1 MVGTFDGYQSDV
13 NLVQQKQISLKG
25 IKMNVIFEKLLSA
38 PRIMKRIITYIVDL
52 GIHVFAYVLALYLTF
67 QSFSIDATSNGYFI
81 HATTS
86 ILSSIFLLAILGFY
100 QAVNRFVSFKILLVV
115 ALGSSLS
122 SFAYYFI
129 GQSLVIPYV
138 IGSSTVIYGAV
149 LCILLGGSR
158 LLVRSYFSMRFNTQ
172 KKKVVIYGAGSAGR
186 QLATSLI
193 AGNEYYPIAF
203 IDDESS
209 LDGVVIQGI
218 RVYCPNDLK
227 TVIKVHNAEKVLLA
241 LPSISR
247 AQRKLIIGRVEK
259 AGVAVQTIPGMA
271 DIVAGKM
278 KIDEFQDVEIEDL
291 LGRDPVPPVEEL
303 LQKNITKKAIM
314 VTGAGGS
321 IGSEL
326 CRQIVKLE
334 AKILILFDV
343 SEFALYQ
350 IDKELSEI
358 IQISNLDIC
367 IKPILGT
374 VLDSEKVQRVIK
386 HFKIQTVYHAAA
398 YKHVP
403 MVEHN
408 VVEGIKNNILGT
420 LSVAKASE
428 EQGVESF
435 VLIST
440 DKAVRP
446 TNVMGATKRFAELV
460 CQGLATNQKN
470 TCFSMVRFGNVLGS
484 SGSVVPVFKKQIKQ
498 GGPVTVTHPDI
509 IRYFMTIPE
518 AAQLVIQAGAMAKG
532 GDVFVLDMGEPVK
545 IVELAEK
552 LILLMGLELKN
563 DDNPNG
569 DIEIIYSG
577 LRPGEKLYEELLI
590 GNNVEGTSHPRV
602 MTAKEKLLPWAEMVK
617 LIDQLDDYCQ
627 RNDLEG
633 IREVLLNAPADY
645 QPTGGIEDY
654 LWDETSIISSKSSKI
669 VKLPH

>member
-1 MVGTFDGYQSDV
+1 M
-13 NLVQQKQISLKG
+13 
-25 IKMNVIFEKLLSA
+25 KMAYILEKLLSA
-38 PRIMKRIITYIVDL
+38 PRAVKRSITYIVDL
-52 GIHVFAYVLALYLTF
+52 GIHIFAYILALYLTF
-67 QSFSIDATSNGYFI
+67 QSLSINETSNVYFI

-86 ILSSIFLLAILGFY
+86 IVSSIFLLAILGFY
-100 QAVNRFVSFKILLVV
+100 RAVNRFVSFKILLVV

-129 GQSLVIPYV
+129 GNSLSIPFV
-138 IGSSTVIYGAV
+138 VGSSTVIYGAV

-193 AGNEYYPIAF
+193 AGNEYYPVAF
-203 IDDESS
+203 IDDETS
-209 LDGVVIQGI
+209 LDGVIIQGI
-218 RVYCPNDLK
+218 RVYSPNNLK
-227 TVIKVHNAEKVLLA
+227 NVVKLNSAEKVLLA

-291 LGRDPVPPVEEL
+291 LGRDPVPPVKKL
-303 LQKNITKKAIM
+303 FKKNISNKVIL

-326 CRQIVKLE
+326 CRQILMLKPK
-334 AKILILFDV
+334 ALILFDV

-350 IDKELSEI
+350 IDKELNEKKASE
-358 IQISNLDIC
+358 NLNVL

-374 VLDSEKVQRVIK
+374 VLDKKKISKVIK
-386 HFKIQTVYHAAA
+386 SFDVQTVYHAAA

-408 VVEGIKNNILGT
+408 VIEGIKNNVFGT
-420 LSVAKASE
+420 LNVAISSE
-428 EQGVESF
+428 EAGVESF

-446 TNVMGATKRFAELV
+446 TNVMGATKRFSELV
-460 CQGLATNQKN
+460 CQSIATNNAK

-484 SGSVVPVFKKQIKQ
+484 SGSVIPAFKNQIRN

-532 GDVFVLDMGEPVK
+532 GDVFVLDMGEQVK
-545 IVELAEK
+545 IVELAKK
-552 LILLMGLELKN
+552 LITLMGLEPKSAE
-563 DDNPNG
+563 NPHG
-569 DIEIIYSG
+569 DIEIVYSG
-577 LRPGEKLYEELLI
+577 LRPGEKLFEELLI
-590 GNNVEGTSHPRV
+590 GNNVEGTAHPRI
-602 MTAKEKLLPWAEMVK
+602 MTANEEFLLWNEMSAIIEKLEACC
-617 LIDQLDDYCQ
+617 LIDDIQ
-627 RNDLEG
+627 G
-633 IREVLLNAPADY
+633 IRDILLEAPADY
-645 QPTGGIEDY
+645 NPNAVIEDY
-654 LWDETSIISSKSSKI
+654 LWKSREKSSSTDSKI
-669 VKLPH
+669 IKLKS

>member
-1 MVGTFDGYQSDV
+1 MKATMD
-13 NLVQQKQISLKG
+13 
-25 IKMNVIFEKLLSA
+25 LLSTA
-38 PRIMKRIITYIVDL
+38 PRLVKRAITYFVD
-52 GIHVFAYVLALYLTF
+52 ICINIFAYSLALYLTVK
-67 QSFSIDATSNGYFI
+67 SLDIETLGSTYYI
-81 HATTS
+81 HALSTIFVS
-86 ILSSIFLLAILGFY
+86 ILFLAILGFY
-100 QAVNRFVSFKILLVV
+100 RTVNRFISFKILITVSI
-115 ALGSSLS
+115 ATILS
-122 SFAYYFI
+122 SVAYYFL
-129 GQSLVIPYV
+129 GKSLGIEYIVA
-138 IGSSTVIYGAV
+138 SSTVLYGTV

-158 LLVRSYFSMRFNTQ
+158 LLVRSYFSTRYNTQ
-172 KKKVVIYGAGSAGR
+172 KKRVVIYGAGSAGR
-186 QLATSLI
+186 QLAISLFN
-193 AGNEYYPIAF
+193 GNEYYPVAF
-203 IDDESS
+203 VDD
-209 LDGVVIQGI
+209 DGALSKVVIQGI
-218 RVYCPNDLK
+218 KVYHSDELK
-227 TVIKVHNAEKVLLA
+227 SVVKSHNAEKVLLA

-247 AQRKLIIGRVEK
+247 AQRKLIISRVEK

-303 LQKNITKKAIM
+303 LQKNITNKAIM

-326 CRQIVKLE
+326 CRQIIKLQPRL
-334 AKILILFDV
+334 LILYDV

-350 IDKELSEI
+350 IDKELNEI
-358 IQISNLDIC
+358 LKNYNLHIC

-386 HFKIQTVYHAAA
+386 HFNIQTVYHAAA

-408 VVEGIKNNILGT
+408 VVEGIKNNIFGT

-428 EQGVESF
+428 EQGVENF

-563 DDNPNG
+563 DENPNG
-569 DIEIIYSG
+569 DIEVVYSG

-590 GNNVEGTSHPRV
+590 GNDVEGTSHPRV
-602 MTAKEKLLPWAEMVK
+602 MTAKEKLLSWTEIVK
-617 LIDQLDDYCQ
+617 LIDQLDSYCK

-633 IREVLLNAPADY
+633 IRDVLLNAPADY

>member
-1 MVGTFDGYQSDV
+1 MRNITETFIE
-13 NLVQQKQISLKG
+13 LLISLPRRGKQF
-25 IKMNVIFEKLLSA
+25 IIFGFDTVLVSLAYFLAIGLINNDFIEIFNELS
-38 PRIMKRIITYIVDL
+38 
-52 GIHVFAYVLALYLTF
+52 
-67 QSFSIDATSNGYFI
+67 FI
-81 HATTS
+81 HYAATTVC
-86 ILSSIFLLAILGFY
+86 SIFLLLVLGFY
-100 QAVNRFVSFKILLVV
+100 QAVTRFISFKILVTV
-115 ALGSSLS
+115 ATGSILSGFAFYVLGQAFKVSYVQFSVS
-122 SFAYYFI
+122 VIFAMI
-129 GQSLVIPYV
+129 
-138 IGSSTVIYGAV
+138 
-149 LCILLGGSR
+149 LCICLGGLR
-158 LLVRSYFSMRFNTQ
+158 LAVRSYFSVQFNTQ
-172 KKKVVIYGAGSAGR
+172 KKRVIIYGAGSAGR

-193 AGNEYYPIAF
+193 NGNEYYPVAF
-203 IDDESS
+203 IDDDDALS
-209 LDGVVIQGI
+209 GVVIQGI
-218 RVYCPNDLK
+218 RVYTSGVFK
-227 TVIKVHNAEKVLLA
+227 TVVESYNAEKVLLA

-247 AQRKLIIGRVEK
+247 TQRKLIISRVEK
-259 AGVAVQTIPGMA
+259 TGVAVQTIPGMA

-303 LQKNITKKAIM
+303 LQKNITNKAIM

-326 CRQIVKLE
+326 CRQIIKLE
-334 AKILILFDV
+334 PRLLILFDV

-350 IDKELSEI
+350 IDKELNEMLKT
-358 IQISNLDIC
+358 SNLDIC

-374 VLDSEKVQRVIK
+374 VLDSKKVQRVIE
-386 HFKIQTVYHAAA
+386 HFKIETVYHAAA

-569 DIEIIYSG
+569 DIEIVYSG

-602 MTAKEKLLPWAEMVK
+602 MTAKEKLLPWNEMVE
-617 LIDQLDDYCQ
+617 LIDQLDSYCQ

-654 LWDETSIISSKSSKI
+654 LWDEASSIISSKSSKI

>member
-1 MVGTFDGYQSDV
+1 MAYI
-13 NLVQQKQISLKG
+13 L
-25 IKMNVIFEKLLSA
+25 EKLLSA
-38 PRIMKRIITYIVDL
+38 PRAVKRSITYIVDL
-52 GIHVFAYVLALYLTF
+52 GIHIFAYILALYLTF
-67 QSFSIDATSNGYFI
+67 QSLSINETSNVYFI

-86 ILSSIFLLAILGFY
+86 IVSSIFLLAILGFY
-100 QAVNRFVSFKILLVV
+100 RAVNRFVSFKILLVV

-129 GQSLVIPYV
+129 GNSLSIPFV
-138 IGSSTVIYGAV
+138 VGSSTVIYGAV

-193 AGNEYYPIAF
+193 AGNEYYPVAF
-203 IDDESS
+203 IDDETS
-209 LDGVVIQGI
+209 LDGVIIQGI
-218 RVYCPNDLK
+218 RVYSPNNLK
-227 TVIKVHNAEKVLLA
+227 NVVKLNSAEKVLLA

-291 LGRDPVPPVEEL
+291 LGRDPVPPVKKL
-303 LQKNITKKAIM
+303 FKKNISNKVIL

-326 CRQIVKLE
+326 CRQILMLKPK
-334 AKILILFDV
+334 ALILFDV

-350 IDKELSEI
+350 IDKELNEKKASE
-358 IQISNLDIC
+358 NLNVL

-374 VLDSEKVQRVIK
+374 VLDKKKISKVIK
-386 HFKIQTVYHAAA
+386 SFDVQTVYHAAA

-408 VVEGIKNNILGT
+408 VIEGIKNNVFGT
-420 LSVAKASE
+420 LNVAISSE
-428 EQGVESF
+428 EAGVESF

-446 TNVMGATKRFAELV
+446 TNVMGATKRFSELV
-460 CQGLATNQKN
+460 CQSIATNNAK

-484 SGSVVPVFKKQIKQ
+484 SGSVIPAFKNQIRN

-532 GDVFVLDMGEPVK
+532 GDVFVLDMGEQVK
-545 IVELAEK
+545 IVELAKK
-552 LILLMGLELKN
+552 LITLMGLEPKSAE
-563 DDNPNG
+563 NPHG
-569 DIEIIYSG
+569 DIEIVYSG
-577 LRPGEKLYEELLI
+577 LRPGEKLFEELLI
-590 GNNVEGTSHPRV
+590 GNNVEGTAHPRI
-602 MTAKEKLLPWAEMVK
+602 MTANEEFLLWNEMSAIIEKLEACC
-617 LIDQLDDYCQ
+617 LIDDIQ
-627 RNDLEG
+627 G
-633 IREVLLNAPADY
+633 IRDILLEAPADY
-645 QPTGGIEDY
+645 NPNAVIEDY
-654 LWDETSIISSKSSKI
+654 LWKSREKSSSTDSKI
-669 VKLPH
+669 IKLKS